1 MPPVRFAGMA
11 EDPEPHR
18 NTAPNISYESA
29 SIPANDNLS
38 SEADPAIHAVRQA
51 ISIDEMPDH
60 DRLKGLLR
68 IEDGVRS
75 LRTLPANRIGAKK
88 WRPLRPPSLG
98 RKRPTGHEPRVMKY
112 SSAKGGFNMNFVRRS
127 IALETHLR
135 PQKEGVTS
143 H

>member
-60 DRLKGLLR
+60 DRLKGLFSER
-68 IEDGVRS
+68 GWRS
-75 LRTLPANRIGAKK
+75 VIADTSSQSDRRKKMATIAAAKFREETSNRA
-88 WRPLRPPSLG
+88 
-98 RKRPTGHEPRVMKY
+98 
-112 SSAKGGFNMNFVRRS
+112 
-127 IALETHLR
+127 
-135 PQKEGVTS
+135 
-143 H
+143 

>member
-88 WRPLRPPSLG
+88 MA
-98 RKRPTGHEPRVMKY
+98 TIAA
-112 SSAKGGFNMNFVRRS
+112 AKFRE
-127 IALETHLR
+127 ETSNR
-135 PQKEGVTS
+135 A
-143 H
+143 